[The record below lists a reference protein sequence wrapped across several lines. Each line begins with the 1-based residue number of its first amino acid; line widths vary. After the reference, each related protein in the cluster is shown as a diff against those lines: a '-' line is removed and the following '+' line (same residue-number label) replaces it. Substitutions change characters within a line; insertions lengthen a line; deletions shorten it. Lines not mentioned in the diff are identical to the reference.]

1 MDRLYPLKDQLGST
15 QTPGR
20 TDRQTDRHTGI
31 HISLI
36 PRPIAPCKQLQARE
50 INLATYTVMMSSYII
65 VQWAGMIFYI
75 SMKLD
80 INYVCIQLV
89 VINSQCS
96 NCCHVSH
103 PLHNLSKMKTNI
115 IITSPLHH
123 SHLFQKVWE

>member
-1 MDRLYPLKDQLGST
+1 MLPMQASKGLNIYYVGIFSSPN
-15 QTPGR
+15 PGCAK
-20 TDRQTDRHTGI
+20 
-31 HISLI
+31 L
-36 PRPIAPCKQLQARE
+36 
-50 INLATYTVMMSSYII
+50 NLANFFCNTLALALAKFFPGENFPLYGII

-103 PLHNLSKMKTNI
+103 PLHNLSTMKT
-115 IITSPLHH
+115 SR
-123 SHLFQKVWE
+123 